1 MSAVTMDPMEPERIR
16 GKRDDEEVVA
26 LDVASEDSD
35 WVRLLFVMVLSC
47 SIFILD
53 RWLGEL
59 IAQQLCLYY
68 CAI

>member
-1 MSAVTMDPMEPERIR
+1 MDPMEPERIR
-16 GKRDDEEVVA
+16 GRRDDEEVVA

-53 RWLGEL
+53 RWLGESTD
-59 IAQQLCLYY
+59 
-68 CAI
+68 

>member
-16 GKRDDEEVVA
+16 GRSEEELVA

-53 RWLGEL
+53 RWLGESTD
-59 IAQQLCLYY
+59 
-68 CAI
+68 